1 MKFKT
6 KEIKCLAT
14 ERELSQDIFC
24 LYESMLRG
32 WGGRWEVGGGRSEY
46 ESA

>member
-1 MKFKT
+1 M
-6 KEIKCLAT
+6 EIKSLGP

-24 LYESMLRG
+24 LYESVLRG
-32 WGGRWEVGGGRSEY
+32 WGGRWGGREVGRSEY